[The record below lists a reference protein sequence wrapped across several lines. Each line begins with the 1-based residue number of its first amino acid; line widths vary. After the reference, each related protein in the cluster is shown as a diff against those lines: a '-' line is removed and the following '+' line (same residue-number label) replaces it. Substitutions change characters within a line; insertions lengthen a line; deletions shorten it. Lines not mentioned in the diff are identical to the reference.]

1 MKRKIMAAAVFL
13 ISAAVAGG
21 CGNSG
26 EERETDSRGMAKE
39 DAPSTEDRDLYG
51 FESPVRVK
59 AGVVYAGDFEWVG
72 KESLTDN
79 SWMDLAGSAG
89 EY

>member
-39 DAPSTEDRDLYG
+39 DAPSTEDRDL
-51 FESPVRVK
+51 
-59 AGVVYAGDFEWVG
+59 
-72 KESLTDN
+72 
-79 SWMDLAGSAG
+79 
-89 EY
+89 